1 MYLGAAMPKTRSTV
15 STTIQA
21 PADAEAWQRLTQARA
36 ALELADTP
44 IEAVKVANGAEV
56 AKEWTRRAG
65 ASVEAQR
72 EWSVFAIEAQR
83 KAGKLLR
90 DMEKAPDGRPRKG
103 ESGSPLTPSIHDVVG
118 AKTKDASRKRY
129 DRMVG
134 LAEVPDAA
142 VTDYLARA
150 DEPTAS
156 RLLRIGRDAAAAAER
171 ERITAEAPTDIPD
184 VDLRTGD
191 FREVLADLRDVD
203 AIITDPPYP
212 KEFLPLL
219 GDLAE
224 WADEALTDDGV
235 LAVMFG
241 LTHLPEV
248 YRLLSG
254 GRPYRWTMAY
264 LTPGSGYP
272 SMARRLQSN
281 WKPVLVY
288 GGGPR
293 FADVIKSDANDKQHH
308 HWGQDYG
315 GFAALVERLTTPGAH
330 VADPFLGGGT
340 TAVACR
346 NTGRRFT
353 GCDIDPTAVD
363 SALRRLS

>member
-1 MYLGAAMPKTRSTV
+1 MSTKR
-15 STTIQA
+15 TALQA
-21 PADAEAWQRLTQARA
+21 PADVESWRRLDQARS
-36 ALELADTP
+36 ALALADTP
-44 IEAVKVANGAEV
+44 IAAVQAANGAEV

-90 DMEKAPDGRPRKG
+90 DMEKRPAGARSKG
-103 ESGSPLTPSIHDVVG
+103 EHDSPLPPTIHEVIG
-118 AKTKDASRKRY
+118 GKTKDASRKRY
-129 DRMVG
+129 DRMVS
-134 LAEVPDAA
+134 LAEVPDEA
-142 VTDYLARA
+142 VNAYLKRE
-150 DEPTAS
+150 DEPTAA

-171 ERITAEAPTDIPD
+171 ERAAATAQPAAPDDID
-184 VDLRTGD
+184 IRTGD

-212 KEFLPLL
+212 REYLPLL

-241 LTHLPEV
+241 QTYLPDV
-248 YRLLSG
+248 YRLLAG

-264 LTPGSGYP
+264 LTPGSGYA
-272 SMARRLQSN
+272 SQARRLQSN

-293 FADVIKSDANDKQHH
+293 FADTVTTSRDDKQHH
-308 HWGQDYG
+308 HWGQDYT
-315 GFAALVERLTTPGAH
+315 GFAALVERLTAPGAH
-330 VADPFLGGGT
+330 VVDPFLGGGT

-353 GCDIDPTAVD
+353 GCDTDPAAIDTAM
-363 SALRRLS
+363 RRVAS